1 MQWERLEKHIIS
13 PRNKQTWRSSL
24 IYGTTW
30 SPVPVTIHCFYCHI
44 FKLLF
49 VTNFCF
55 YFHFSFSPW
64 RRFVRFFCFILLFT
78 SSSPCRKDQF
88 AVSYFSTSL
97 IVLWS
102 RSTTGRPST
111 SHWFVAVV
119 LLIRHRNE
127 LTEKDWENAVHGLGN
142 DWPVIILVPRAAWPS

>member
-13 PRNKQTWRSSL
+13 PRNKLTWRSSL
-24 IYGTTW
+24 KYGTTW

-44 FKLLF
+44 FKFLF
-49 VTNFCF
+49 VTNFHF

-64 RRFVRFFCFILLFT
+64 RRFVRFFCFILLFP

-97 IVLWS
+97 IVLIQIYNWEIRYQS
-102 RSTTGRPST
+102 
-111 SHWFVAVV
+111 
-119 LLIRHRNE
+119 LICFCGFADKSPKRVDRE
-127 LTEKDWENAVHGLGN
+127 GLGKRRTWTRQRLT
-142 DWPVIILVPRAAWPS
+142 DDKQAALRE